1 MLCLKQNAGE
11 FLRQR
16 GSIFILNL
24 QKDFVDVLLA
34 VAGEPMI
41 FQRQDINI
49 ANRLQIIDLQ
59 KVFYTFGQLGGV
71 FAEGAGK
78 MISRYRPAGS
88 VILMD
93 CRCLVALVT
102 QEKYAC
108 ER

>member
-1 MLCLKQNAGE
+1 
-11 FLRQR
+11 
-16 GSIFILNL
+16 
-24 QKDFVDVLLA
+24 
-34 VAGEPMI
+34 MI

-49 ANRLQIIDLQ
+49 ADRLQIISLQ
-59 KVFYTFGQLGGV
+59 KVLDALGQLGSV
-71 FAEGAGK
+71 FVEGTGK

-108 ER
+108 ECRKSCVLKKLSWSKTQPA

>member
-1 MLCLKQNAGE
+1 MGE
-11 FLRQR
+11 ILRQR
-16 GSIFILNL
+16 SCILVLNL
-24 QKDFVDVLLA
+24 QKDFVDILLT

-41 FQRQDINI
+41 FQGQDINI
-49 ANRLQIIDLQ
+49 ADRLQIIGLQ
-59 KVFYTFGQLGGV
+59 KVFDAFGQLGSV
-71 FAEGAGK
+71 FAEGTRK
-78 MISRYRPAGS
+78 MISRYSPAGS

>member
-1 MLCLKQNAGE
+1 MGE

-16 GSIFILNL
+16 SCILIFNF
-24 QKDFVDVLLA
+24 QKDFVDILFA

-49 ANRLQIIDLQ
+49 ADRLQIIGLQ
-59 KVFYTFGQLGGV
+59 KVFDAFSQKV
-71 FAEGAGK
+71 PEK
-78 MISRYRPAGS
+78 IISRYRPAGN